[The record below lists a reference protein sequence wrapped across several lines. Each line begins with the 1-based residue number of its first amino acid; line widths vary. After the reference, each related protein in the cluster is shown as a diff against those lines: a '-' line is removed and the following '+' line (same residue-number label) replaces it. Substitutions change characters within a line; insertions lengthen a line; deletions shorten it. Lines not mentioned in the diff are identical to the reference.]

1 MLLPGTAFA
10 DMDDL
15 ALTIL
20 FALNK
25 FGVLFVVEANK
36 SISVLAEQKGRN
48 GTFLTMSGEAQTGQ
62 KCTSVRVLLCYS
74 KD

>member
-1 MLLPGTAFA
+1 
-10 DMDDL
+10 MDDL

-25 FGVLFVVEANK
+25 SGVLFVVEANK

-48 GTFLTMSGEAQTGQ
+48 GAFLTMSGEAQTGQ
-62 KCTSVRVLLCYS
+62 K
-74 KD
+74 